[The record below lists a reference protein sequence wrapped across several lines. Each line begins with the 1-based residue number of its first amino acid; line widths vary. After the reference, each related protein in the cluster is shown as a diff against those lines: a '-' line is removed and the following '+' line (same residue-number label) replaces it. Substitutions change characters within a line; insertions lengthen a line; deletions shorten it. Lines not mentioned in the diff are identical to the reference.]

1 MFKILRSFLLIIIIC
16 ASGFAQ
22 IPQNNS
28 QLKSFQQTLLVV
40 GVQFT
45 SPKELREIKPLHYG
59 NINVDYAMELP
70 NDNFQV
76 WYLVRNSQQVQARI
90 KVFEDNVKRLTI
102 HPDSLYATAASR
114 AAAILAGNDKDNY
127 TCKALPADVLS
138 SFGADNGISYQ
149 LNLKDRPETNHY
161 QYGLLV
167 CLQKNGQGYVEMLF
181 LSNENGPDFYKK
193 VNKAY
198 YSVKFN

>member
-1 MFKILRSFLLIIIIC
+1 MVC

-22 IPQNNS
+22 IPQNIS
-28 QLKSFQQTLLVV
+28 QLKSFQQTLSVV
-40 GVQFT
+40 GVQFF
-45 SPKELREIKPLHYG
+45 SPKEFREIKPLHYG
-59 NINVDYAMELP
+59 NINVDYAIELP

-76 WYLVRNSQQVQARI
+76 WYLAKSSLQEQAKI
-90 KVFEDNVKRLTI
+90 KVFEDNVKRSAI
-102 HPDSLYATAASR
+102 HPDSLYTFAAARTS
-114 AAAILAGNDKDNY
+114 AILAGNDKNNY
-127 TCKALPADVLS
+127 TYKILPPDVLS

-181 LSNENGPDFYKK
+181 LSNQNGPDFYKN